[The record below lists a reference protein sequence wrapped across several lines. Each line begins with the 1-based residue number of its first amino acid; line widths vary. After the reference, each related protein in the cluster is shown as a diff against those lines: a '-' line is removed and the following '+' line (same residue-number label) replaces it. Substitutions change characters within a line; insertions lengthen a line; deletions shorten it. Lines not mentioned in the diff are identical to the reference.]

1 MNKKDVKKDRRL
13 TIRLT
18 ANEAEN
24 IKKQA
29 EKKGYK
35 SISKFVIDK
44 STKND

>member
-1 MNKKDVKKDRRL
+1 MNKKDVKKDQRL

-18 ANEAEN
+18 TNEVES
-24 IKKQA
+24 IKKLA
-29 EKKGYK
+29 EKNGYK